1 VYEIKKAMVTRQSK
15 TTAKRN
21 FMAKLPH
28 HGTFIPLFH
37 AYLDLGLSY
46 HQAALVAYIDKWNR
60 SGKECFASV
69 EEIAQELRLP
79 YRTMRRVIDR
89 SITDQ
94 IIVGSIGEKGRAR
107 TLKITSSFLDKVD
120 NASVQTGQTMC
131 PEWTDSVS
139 KVDKVCV
146 QNGQLPISIP
156 INIPKPNHLD
166 ININKLISKPK
177 SIKNLDL
184 ESEFRD
190 PEYLEFKKRLLAN
203 KAESPKCNHDEL
215 PD

>member
-1 VYEIKKAMVTRQSK
+1 MT
-15 TTAKRN
+15 
-21 FMAKLPH
+21 KLPH

-37 AYLDLGLSY
+37 TYLDLGLSY

-89 SITDQ
+89 SITDL
-94 IIVGSIGEKGRAR
+94 IVVGRTGEKGRAR

-120 NASVQTGQTMC
+120 NTSVQSGQSMC

-156 INIPKPNHLD
+156 INIPKPNYPD
-166 ININKLISKPK
+166 ININKSIYEPMSNSKSNSKPSK
-177 SIKNLDL
+177 SVDL
-184 ESEFRD
+184 ESEFKD
-190 PEYLEFKKRLLAN
+190 PEYQEFKKRLLAG
-203 KAESPKCNHDEL
+203 KAESPKCSIDEL

>member
-1 VYEIKKAMVTRQSK
+1 MP
-15 TTAKRN
+15 
-21 FMAKLPH
+21 KLPH

-37 AYLDLGLSY
+37 TYLDLGLSY

-94 IIVGSIGEKGRAR
+94 IIVGSTGEKGRAR

-156 INIPKPNHLD
+156 INIPKPNYPD
-166 ININKLISKPK
+166 ININKSISKPK

-184 ESEFRD
+184 ESEFKD
-190 PEYLEFKKRLLAN
+190 PEYLEFKKRLLAG
-203 KAESPKCNHDEL
+203 KAETPKCNLDEL